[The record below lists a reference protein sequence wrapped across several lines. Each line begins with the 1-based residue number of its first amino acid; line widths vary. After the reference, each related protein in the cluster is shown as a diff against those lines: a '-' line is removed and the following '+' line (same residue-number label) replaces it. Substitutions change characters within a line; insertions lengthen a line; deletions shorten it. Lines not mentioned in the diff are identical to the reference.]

1 MSDENIKIV
10 HDNKIKSCVRIFET
24 KEELFE
30 LFSDEFMKKY
40 TNLDSFEAFT
50 FSGAVFIDWQA
61 KVIMGSREAFDCC
74 VKGKTQFNTWEEMYR
89 KAVQFRSNLD

>member
-1 MSDENIKIV
+1 MSDENTKMNDDKKV
-10 HDNKIKSCVRIFET
+10 KSLVRIAET

-50 FSGAVFIDWQA
+50 FSSAVFIQWQA
-61 KVIMGSREAFDCC
+61 EDIIGTREAFDCC

-89 KAVQFRSNLD
+89 TAVHFKSNQR